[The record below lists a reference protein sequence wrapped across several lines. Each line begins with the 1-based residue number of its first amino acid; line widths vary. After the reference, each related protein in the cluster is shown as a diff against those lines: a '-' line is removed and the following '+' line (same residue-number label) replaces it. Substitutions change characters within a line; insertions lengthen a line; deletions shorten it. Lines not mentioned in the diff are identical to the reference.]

1 MYQPPRA
8 AHCIESN
15 SCVMR
20 FDHFCPWIG
29 NTVGQRNYRYFFRF
43 IVVGMFLLIDLLI
56 TCAIRIE
63 RHVSA
68 DEGGGDFSMQAFIFS
83 CILCFFGFVFF
94 CFILGMVVFH
104 TYLQCTNQTT
114 YEQVNDK
121 WRNGNPHGYGW
132 DIFWMLMT
140 ATDPSKFPRDEMV
153 SSLDKASRVTEL
165 KAA

>member
-43 IVVGMFLLIDLLI
+43 LLLGLLLRIDIVVSCALRVVAHVTAEDGHANYSMPSFVMSCVLI
-56 TCAIRIE
+56 
-63 RHVSA
+63 SF
-68 DEGGGDFSMQAFIFS
+68 GFIF
-83 CILCFFGFVFF
+83 LCFIV
-94 CFILGMVVFH
+94 GMVVFH

-132 DIFWMLMT
+132 DIFWGLMT
-140 ATDPSKFPRDEMV
+140 ANDPSKFPRDELV
-153 SSLDKASRVTEL
+153 AQLDKARRVSHL
-165 KAA
+165 